1 MKQLNLTSEIN
12 SLVVGSTFLG
22 TGGGG
27 DPKESL
33 EMYKIMVKNNK
44 LPKLV
49 AIDQFKESDLFV
61 TAFAVG
67 SISAKSDPSKPIQ
80 KAFKVLSKQLN
91 GQIKAIIPV
100 EIGPKSVAMAFYL
113 ASILDLPVLDA
124 DIVGGRS
131 TPEVFL
137 ETITLF
143 NIPRT
148 PLVVANDK
156 LETSTLINSVS
167 FEKEEQ
173 FLRSFA
179 AKSGNLAYVVGYPMS
194 KQIIEKSIET
204 ETISEAI
211 TIGES
216 LSDNK
221 LNSLKKNFKTK
232 KLFEGK
238 IEKIITEDDKGFS
251 KKWLTI
257 SNGKNQA
264 KIFIKNENLILW
276 IDDKVALTCP
286 DLIILLDQK
295 NQPIYNL
302 NLINGLKVKVIGMKS
317 RNLWRSKD
325 GLKLFSPKVFGFGFE
340 TVLLKT

>member
-1 MKQLNLTSEIN
+1 MQQIDLTSKIN
-12 SLVVGSTFLG
+12 NLVVGTTFFG

-27 DPKESL
+27 DPKESRA
-33 EMYKIMVKNNK
+33 MYQTMIKDNK
-44 LPKLV
+44 LPKLLAV
-49 AIDQFKESDLFV
+49 DQFKDSDLFI

-80 KAFKVLSKQLN
+80 KAFKVLSKQLS
-91 GQIKAIIPV
+91 GREIKAIIPV

-156 LETSTLINSVS
+156 LETSTLTKSVS
-167 FEKEEQ
+167 FEKEEK

-194 KQIIEKSIET
+194 KKVIENSVET
-204 ETISEAI
+204 ETISESVAV
-211 TIGES
+211 GES
-216 LSDNK
+216 LSKKK

-238 IEKIITEDDKGFS
+238 IEKIITKEDKGFA

-257 SNGKNQA
+257 KNGEDRA

-286 DLIILLDQK
+286 DLIILLDQ
-295 NQPIYNL
+295 NDQPIYNL
-302 NLINGLKVKVIGMKS
+302 NLKNGVKVKVIGMKS
-317 RNLWRSKD
+317 RNLWRSKK
-325 GLKLFSPKVFGFGFE
+325 GLKLFNPKVFGFEFE
-340 TVLLKT
+340 TVLLP